1 MPAVL
6 LSDKL
11 NRTFQN
17 SYIESAPL
25 SILMSVIAS
34 EEVDP
39 IIRRSLQ
46 REIGLLEMKKRLTD
60 AEIKDFERKYGM
72 DSNEF
77 LRAFEDGELGDAQD
91 CFEWWRL
98 LRGRNAIED
107 ELRKAKMV
115 L

>member
-60 AEIKDFERKYGM
+60 AEIKDFERKHGM

-77 LRAFEDGELGDAQD
+77 LGAFEDGVLGDAQD
-91 CFEWWRL
+91 SFEWWGL
-98 LRGRNAIED
+98 LRGRTAIED

>member
-1 MPAVL
+1 MKRQL
-6 LSDKL
+6 
-11 NRTFQN
+11 QN
-17 SYIESAPL
+17 SYIDSAPL

-60 AEIKDFERKYGM
+60 AEIKDFERKHGM

-77 LRAFEDGELGDAQD
+77 LGAFEDGVLGDAQD
-91 CFEWWRL
+91 SFEWWGL
-98 LRGRNAIED
+98 LRGRAAIED